1 MKNIDSYEQELI
13 NLSKKLYKE
22 ENQTETIT
30 KIKEI
35 IKKLTETKL
44 FRIRELLKEENGTIS
59 INKENLE
66 FILKILNHDEKLYN
80 EINELKKQKQQQD
93 LKNDLEK
100 LETNIRNTKEKIK
113 NEINNISCQK
123 KIKKTNIIQ
132 KIKNKFKKQKEQSE
146 IYKTLNKIIEIID
159 ESKEQNENKNLKE
172 KYFYKDEI
180 NIKETLDI
188 LYKKCR
194 IKDISNIEKIKKEL
208 ETKYNIILS
217 HINSDLQKI
226 KINDTK
232 KDYDKRII
240 EYIFDKKNNY
250 VTYAIDHLSYQKDNI
265 IISAIKILE
274 QIKDIEE
281 NPNKKPITI
290 TYISKQSKTKTFVT
304 SNKNKETIKI
314 IQSSHNKNKQK
325 TK

>member
-44 FRIRELLKEENGTIS
+44 FRIKELLKEENGTIS

-100 LETNIRNTKEKIK
+100 LETNIINTKEKIK

-188 LYKKCR
+188 LYKKCK

-217 HINSDLQKI
+217 HINTDLQKI

-250 VTYAIDHLSYQKDNI
+250 VTYAIDHLSNQKDNI

-290 TYISKQSKTKTFVT
+290 TYFSKQSKTKTFVA